1 MAEIDAVR
9 GSNGLKVVSTFSGC
23 GGSCLGFEMA
33 GYRILWANEFV
44 PEARATYVQNHPGVI
59 LDDRDIRLVKAAD
72 ILQAT
77 GLKSGEL
84 DVFEGSPP
92 CSSFSTAGK
101 RAKGWG
107 ETKKYSDVKQRSD
120 DLFFEYARLLD
131 GLQPKVFIAENVSGL
146 VKGAA
151 WGYFEQIIRAL
162 KRCGYRVKA
171 KVLDAQWLGVP
182 QKRARLIFMGVRED
196 LELDPV
202 HPKPLARRY
211 SIRDALPAFKGV
223 LQVGNPD
230 HKQKPGNSFPRGAIV
245 HAHESA
251 LTVCAG
257 VGTMSGAPVRIF
269 ENGIPKR
276 GALAEPRKFT
286 IPEIKRLCGFPDDFI
301 LTGSFAQ
308 QWERCG
314 RSVPPVM
321 MFHVARTLRDEVFGK
336 VCKLPAQAREARP
349 T

>member
-1 MAEIDAVR
+1 MPEIDVAR

-44 PEARATYVQNHPGVI
+44 PEARNTYLQNHPGVI
-59 LDDRDIRLVKAAD
+59 VDGRDIRTVTAAD
-72 ILQAT
+72 ILGAT
-77 GLKSGEL
+77 GLRAGEL

-101 RAKGWG
+101 RSKGWG
-107 ETKKYSDVKQRSD
+107 EVKKYSDVEQRAD
-120 DLFFEYARLLD
+120 DLFFEYARLLE
-131 GLQPKVFIAENVSGL
+131 GLQPRAFVAENVSGL

-196 LELDPV
+196 LNLDPV
-202 HPKPLARRY
+202 HPTPLARRY
-211 SIRDALPAFKGV
+211 SIRDALPAFRGV
-223 LQVGNPD
+223 VQIGNPD
-230 HKQKPGNSFPRGAIV
+230 HVQKPGNSFPRGQLV
-245 HAHESA
+245 TPDEPA
-251 LTVCAG
+251 LTVCATA
-257 VGTMSGAPVRIF
+257 GTMSGAPVRVF
-269 ENGIPKR
+269 DNGMPRR
-276 GALAEPRKFT
+276 GEVSEPRKFT
-286 IPEIKRLCGFPDDFI
+286 IPEIKRLCGFPDDFM
-301 LTGSFAQ
+301 LTGGFAK

-336 VCKLPAQAREARP
+336 LGKLPPESREACP